1 MLVRDAISRIRF
13 QTNTN
18 DDNTGK
24 NINALFSN
32 KNLVAQFQICLD
44 QYGAYTKGIED
55 IFSFNLG
62 SNIRSISAPQ
72 YAIRSQAY
80 KNIYIWRGGRRYQ
93 LNIKPMNYTHTRFP
107 YQTYSGIPQFVSI
120 WKNEMYFYPDSSL
133 EFQTTTLTGIVNA
146 NETTLN
152 VVSTTDFP
160 EQNGRVTIG
169 SEKIRYQTKTATQ
182 FLNCTR
188 AVEDTTAAEHNPS
201 AVVSENNLMVFYR
214 RLEKPIFVSDADI
227 ISTDDL
233 NRELNIPEEHMI
245 SIIDLTTYMLLVK
258 VDAVRAQPYKIDAS
272 AFLEQAKEDIEWN
285 HSDITSGLFISD
297 AFDWETN
304 NTGATM

>member
-1 MLVRDAISRIRF
+1 MLVKDAISRIRF

-24 NINALFSN
+24 TINALFSN
-32 KNLVAQFQICLD
+32 KNLVAQFQICMD
-44 QYGAYTKGIED
+44 QYAAFTKGIED
-55 IFSFNLG
+55 IFSSSLSANV
-62 SNIRSISAPQ
+62 RSIAAPP

-80 KNIYIWRGGRRYQ
+80 KNIYVWRGGRRYQ
-93 LNIKPMNYTHTRFP
+93 INIKPMNYTHTRYP

-120 WKNEMYFYPDSSL
+120 WKGEIYFYPDSSL
-133 EFQTTTLTGIVNA
+133 EYKTTTLSSSLSAVD
-146 NETTLN
+146 TTIN

-160 EQNGRVTIG
+160 EQNGRITIG
-169 SEKIRYQTKTATQ
+169 SEKIRYQTKTATE

-188 AVEDTTAAEHNPS
+188 GIEDTTASTHDSS
-201 AVVSENNLMVFYR
+201 AVVSENNLMIFYR

-245 SIIDLTTYMLLVK
+245 SIIDLTSYMLLSK
-258 VDAVRAQPYKIDAS
+258 VDAQRALPYKVDAQS
-272 AFLEQAKEDIEWN
+272 FLEQAKEDID
-285 HSDITSGLFISD
+285 HSYSDITSGLFISD

-304 NTGATM
+304 NVGATM